1 MHAVAR
7 GSAVVELRADG
18 ALAGQLVGDLCLR
31 LAGVKIFCMRES
43 VSTVPLGTSLTCGI
57 VHNNP

>member
-1 MHAVAR
+1 MRAVAR

-18 ALAGQLVGDLCLR
+18 VLAGQLVGDLFLR
-31 LAGVKIFCMRES
+31 LAGVKIFCMLDS
-43 VSTVPLGTSLTCGI
+43 VSTVPLETSLTCDM